1 MYKSVTFE
9 EEFVSSVPLDD
20 LITILAVISALL
32 DCKTSNVNLT
42 SLPSVSSIIKSSL
55 KLYKRGHSDITE
67 IFICSDNA
75 G

>member
-1 MYKSVTFE
+1 MVGVFQRCISDGDKTN
-9 EEFVSSVPLDD
+9 LA
-20 LITILAVISALL
+20 TQCHTAILNNDSIQDSDPVLG
-32 DCKTSNVNLT
+32 
-42 SLPSVSSIIKSSL
+42 IIKSSL